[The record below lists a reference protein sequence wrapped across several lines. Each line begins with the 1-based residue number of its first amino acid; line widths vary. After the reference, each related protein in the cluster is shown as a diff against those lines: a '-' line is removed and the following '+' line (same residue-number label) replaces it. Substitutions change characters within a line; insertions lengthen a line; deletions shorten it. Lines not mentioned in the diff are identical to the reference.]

1 MNLIDIDIDRHGSKL
16 ICIKYGHYIN
26 SEDDTCMEKLVINGG
41 NPLFGNVNINGAKNA
56 AVAILPAAILASKEV
71 CTIENVPNIEDINCL
86 EIILKYL
93 GCKVETSCNSIK
105 IDSTNIVTTNATIPE
120 VRNMRASYYLLGALL
135 SRFKKARVELPG
147 GCPIGDRPIDQH
159 IKGFEALG
167 ATVTIEHGA
176 VNLYAEKLIGTTI
189 YFDVV
194 SVGATINIML
204 AAVLAEGVT
213 VLENAAKEPH
223 VVDVANFLNTMG
235 ANVKGAGT
243 DVIKITGVSELS
255 GCNYSVIP
263 DQIEAGTFM
272 IATAACGG
280 EVELNNV
287 IPKHLESISAKLVE
301 MGVEV
306 IEEDDRVTVKSEN
319 NLKGVNI
326 KTLPYPGFPTDVQQ
340 PMSTLLTM
348 AEGRSIV
355 NESIYESRFKHIDEL
370 KKMGANVKIEGR
382 IAIIDGVE
390 KLYGTSVKATDL
402 RAGAALVIAGL
413 AAQGKT
419 EVEGIEHIDRGYLYI
434 EEKFKALGADISRV
448 GM

>member
-1 MNLIDIDIDRHGSKL
+1 
-16 ICIKYGHYIN
+16 
-26 SEDDTCMEKLVINGG
+26 MEKLVINGG

-56 AVAILPAAILASKEV
+56 AVAILPAAILASKGV

-120 VRNMRASYYLLGALL
+120 VRNMRASYYLQGALL

-213 VLENAAKEPH
+213 VLENVAKEPH

-306 IEEDDRVTVKSEN
+306 IEEDDKVIVKSGN

-340 PMSTLLTM
+340 PMSTLLTI
-348 AEGRSIV
+348 AQGRSIV

-413 AAQGKT
+413 AAQGKS

-448 GM
+448 GI